1 MRWVLL
7 AAATAAL
14 TGCATYSEKIA
25 PTYVSPVLYE
35 NLTCRQIAEEASRVS
50 QRAAEAA
57 GAQDS
62 QANRDNAVTAAAIV
76 IFWPAA
82 FFVGG
87 DKAQAAEVGPPQG
100 GDGRVG
106 AGFDE
111 KELPNPIS
119 VMSRSFTDAE
129 ACHGSGLPRT

>member
-1 MRWVLL
+1 MRWVGL
-7 AAATAAL
+7 AAITAAL

-25 PTYVSPVLYE
+25 PTYVSPVLYD
-35 NLTCRQIAEEASRVS
+35 NLSCRQIAEEASRVS

-62 QANRDNAVTAAAIV
+62 QANKDNVVTAAAIV

-87 DKAQAAEVGPPQG
+87 DRQNASEVCRLKGEMNALEQASARKNCGIQF
-100 GDGRVG
+100 RQ
-106 AGFDE
+106 
-111 KELPNPIS
+111 
-119 VMSRSFTDAE
+119 
-129 ACHGSGLPRT
+129 